1 MARTQTERKN
11 DWNKKV
17 YDRVSLV
24 VKAGDRAKLAA
35 AAEAEGKKV
44 NRFILEAINAA
55 HPGLISI
62 LDDTSKQKKQ
72 AEPEDDL

>member
-24 VKAGDRAKLAA
+24 VKAGDRAKQ
-35 AAEAEGKKV
+35 V

-72 AEPEDDL
+72 AEPEADL